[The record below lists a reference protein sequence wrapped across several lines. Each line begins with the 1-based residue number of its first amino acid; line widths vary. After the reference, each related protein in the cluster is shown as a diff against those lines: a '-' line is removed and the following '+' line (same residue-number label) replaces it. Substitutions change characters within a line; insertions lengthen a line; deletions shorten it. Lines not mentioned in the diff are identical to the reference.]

1 MFVSFG
7 FPCRPIR
14 SGTNLL
20 PALATY
26 VNTPERF
33 LHIFSTIGDHMLTLD
48 QIRSRLRDR
57 NLRAVSRATGVGYST
72 LRRLMAGRS
81 VSLDTAQALSE
92 YLGHD

>member
-1 MFVSFG
+1 
-7 FPCRPIR
+7 
-14 SGTNLL
+14 
-20 PALATY
+20 
-26 VNTPERF
+26 
-33 LHIFSTIGDHMLTLD
+33 MLTLD